1 MPLES
6 LEKKAGVTFYP
17 KLDRTAS
24 QNLCEKDSCKLME
37 REKFELYFI
46 TRKLESANTL
56 HRLEKVWKEIEEK
69 KLTPDAYTE
78 NVYNRKREELKEKE
92 KAQ

>member
-1 MPLES
+1 M
-6 LEKKAGVTFYP
+6 G
-17 KLDRTAS
+17 
-24 QNLCEKDSCKLME
+24 

-46 TRKLESANTL
+46 SRKLESANTL

-78 NVYNRKREELKEKE
+78 NVYNKKRKELKEKGKGQQIKKTCVDYGYSE
-92 KAQ
+92 VTILQIF